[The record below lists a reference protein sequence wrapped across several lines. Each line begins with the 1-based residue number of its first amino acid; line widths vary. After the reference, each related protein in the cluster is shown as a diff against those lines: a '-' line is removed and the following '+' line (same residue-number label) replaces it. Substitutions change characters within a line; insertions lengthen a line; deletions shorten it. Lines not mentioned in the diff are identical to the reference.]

1 MWQLFYKWEFSG
13 NLCYIFFIIYFT
25 GRSDTWDGFVNYSSD
40 NWYCSFCVISNSF
53 TNEQIWIDLTKNL
66 FMNYVFLILRVLYTH
81 NYAYTRFF
89 LIYIIY
95 YIQTAVNQIIN
106 AAVLLVIQQKEVLW
120 LFIITFMP
128 AFSALFQFIE
138 IMNFFCKHCGC

>member
-1 MWQLFYKWEFSG
+1 M
-13 NLCYIFFIIYFT
+13 
-25 GRSDTWDGFVNYSSD
+25 
-40 NWYCSFCVISNSF
+40 SNSF

-66 FMNYVFLILRVLYTH
+66 FMNYVILILRVLYTH

-138 IMNFFCKHCGC
+138 IMNFFCKRCGC